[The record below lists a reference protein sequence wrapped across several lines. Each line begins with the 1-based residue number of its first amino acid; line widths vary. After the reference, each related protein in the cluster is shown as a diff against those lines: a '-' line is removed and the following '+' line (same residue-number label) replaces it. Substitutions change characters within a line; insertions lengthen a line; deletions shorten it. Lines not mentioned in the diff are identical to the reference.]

1 MKTEAYLLPALYM
14 ALTQYLEIKQLS
26 KFVEEFKAL
35 SLYFLVFTNL
45 PQFQYHWKVFST
57 FFLSGIYIFVFSCY
71 GYVKFFKKSFRKD
84 YY

>member
-14 ALTQYLEIKQLS
+14 ALTQYLEIQQLS

-45 PQFQYHWKVFST
+45 PQLQYHWKVYST
-57 FFLSGIYIFVFSCY
+57 FCLSGIHIFIFSCY
-71 GYVKFFKKSFRKD
+71 GYVKSSKKSFRKD